1 MRVGVAGR
9 LHVPVAIDEGVRCL
23 SSNDGVEHDGVVAR
37 GRVLH
42 AHGHVQARRDK
53 PVLLVFN
60 RACTHRHVGKQVGQE
75 AVVLGIEHLV
85 STEETRLLDD
95 GQVHVAN
102 GTDAGKQVGLT
113 VGVGLM
119 EHAHVAQTQRARL
132 VGVEAWNEDELAGHL
147 FLGLGQAGA
156 VLEYGVLA
164 IGRAG
169 ADDDELA
176 RIRSVHNGGNCSVK
190 GNFALF
196 CLRRHRHLGLD
207 VLRVGQAALE
217 FHSHSHAPRRCRL
230 AHTQQ
235 VNA

>member
-23 SSNDGVEHDGVVAR
+23 SSDDGIEHDGVVAR

-42 AHGHVQARRDK
+42 AHGHVQARRNK

-60 RACTHRHVGKQVGQE
+60 RAGTHRHVGKQIGQE

-85 STEETRLLDD
+85 GTEETRLLDD
-95 GQVHVAN
+95 SQVHVAN
-102 GTDAGKQVGLT
+102 GADAGEQIGLT

-119 EHAHVAQTQRARL
+119 EHAHVAQAQRAGL
-132 VGVEAWNEDELAGHL
+132 VGIEARDEDELVSHL
-147 FLGLGQAGA
+147 FLGLGQTGA
-156 VLEYGVLA
+156 VLEHGVLA
-164 IGRAG
+164 VGRAG

-176 RIRSVHNGGNCSVK
+176 RVRAVHNGRNCSVK

-196 CLRRHRHLGLD
+196 CLHRHRHLGLD

-217 FHSHSHAPRRCRL
+217 FHSHSHAPRRCWL
-230 AHTQQ
+230 AHTQR